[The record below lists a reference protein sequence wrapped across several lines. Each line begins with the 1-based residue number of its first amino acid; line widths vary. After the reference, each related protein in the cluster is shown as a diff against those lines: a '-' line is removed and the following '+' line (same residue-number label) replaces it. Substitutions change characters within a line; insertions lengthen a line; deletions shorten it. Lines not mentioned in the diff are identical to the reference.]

1 MKIIAA
7 IMLAP
12 VTAAVVLFAV
22 SNRATLTLRL
32 WPLPYEIDMPV
43 YALVLGAGFVGFLI
57 GATVAWI
64 AGARSRRRA
73 IERARLTV
81 PSTAIPPAQTA
92 LPALSGPA
100 R

>member
-1 MKIIAA
+1 MKIVATVA
-7 IMLAP
+7 LAP
-12 VTAAVVLFAV
+12 VTAAIVLFAV
-22 SNRATLTLRL
+22 SNRAILTLRL
-32 WPLPYEIDMPV
+32 WPLPYEVDIPV
-43 YALVLGAGFVGFLI
+43 YALVLGAGFIGFLI

-73 IERARLTV
+73 VAHAV
-81 PSTAIPPAQTA
+81 APAPAGQSAPSA

>member
-1 MKIIAA
+1 VRIIATIA
-7 IMLAP
+7 LAP
-12 VTAAVVLFAV
+12 VTAACVLFAV
-22 SNRATLTLRL
+22 SNRAVLTLRL

-43 YALVLGAGFVGFLI
+43 YALVLGAGFVGFLA

-73 IERARLTV
+73 VARA
-81 PSTAIPPAQTA
+81 TAPVTEGRGTPPV
-92 LPALSGPA
+92 LPALSGPT

>member
-1 MKIIAA
+1 MRIVATIV
-7 IMLAP
+7 LAP

-22 SNRATLTLRL
+22 SNRGTLTLRL

-43 YALVLGAGFVGFLI
+43 YALVLGAVFVGFLI
-57 GATVAWI
+57 GAAVAWV
-64 AGARSRRRA
+64 AGARGRRRA
-73 IERARLTV
+73 IERIRAAGL
-81 PSTAIPPAQTA
+81 PAAAQPNPAA